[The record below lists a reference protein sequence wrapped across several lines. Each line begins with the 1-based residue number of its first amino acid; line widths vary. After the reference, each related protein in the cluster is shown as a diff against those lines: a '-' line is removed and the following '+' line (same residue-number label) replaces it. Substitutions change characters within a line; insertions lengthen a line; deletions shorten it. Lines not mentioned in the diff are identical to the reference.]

1 MHGKISQV
9 RELMNKPNIGDF
21 INTCTGVFGY
31 TPLHEATSSRNP
43 EIMELLLENGA
54 YVDSTT
60 HGGYTPLHIAASIG
74 DLKCIEILLKYNA
87 NLKVTDEFNKTPL
100 RTAQLSK
107 RSKAAKLL
115 NTAGKR
121 F

>member
-1 MHGKISQV
+1 V
-9 RELMNKPNIGDF
+9 RELVKNIPNINMG
-21 INTCTGVFGY
+21 TGVFRF
-31 TPLHEATSSRNP
+31 TPLHEATRSRKP

-54 YVDSTT
+54 YVDVTSK
-60 HGGYTPLHIAASIG
+60 GGYTPLHIAASIG

-87 NLKVTDEFNKTPL
+87 NLKVTDESNRTPL
-100 RTAQLSK
+100 WTAERNK
-107 RSKAAKLL
+107 KWKAAKLL